1 MNKTTHIL
9 ITAGPTHERI
19 DDVRYLANRSSG
31 RMGIALTQAALDAGC
46 DVTLLLGPVAIPR
59 ERIAELAE
67 HRRDAGAT
75 GRDRQEVGATGRLR
89 VERFESTADLERLLE
104 SNFLACDVLI
114 MAAAVADY
122 RPAVQVAGKL
132 PRKGDKF
139 VLELEPTPDLVAGC
153 VARRRPG
160 QRIIAFALE
169 EPGSLTQRATEK
181 MRAKGVDAIVANPL
195 ATMGSE
201 TVTAT
206 VYTSAGQTFA
216 PDPPSAD
223 KQTFATWLVRWILT
237 NISEP

>member
-31 RMGIALTQAALDAGC
+31 RMGIALTQAALDADC
-46 DVTLLLGPVAIPR
+46 DVTLLLGPVSTGLEGIT
-59 ERIAELAE
+59 ESGE

-75 GRDRQEVGATGRLR
+75 SLR
-89 VERFESTADLERLLE
+89 IERFESTADLERLLD
-104 SNFLACDVLI
+104 SNFPACDVLI

>member
-31 RMGIALTQAALDAGC
+31 RMGIALTQAALDADC
-46 DVTLLLGPVAIPR
+46 DVTLLLGPVSTGLEGITKSG
-59 ERIAELAE
+59 E

-75 GRDRQEVGATGRLR
+75 SLR
-89 VERFESTADLERLLE
+89 VERFESTADLERLLD
-104 SNFLACDVLI
+104 SNFPACDVLI

-132 PRKGDKF
+132 PRRGDKF

>member
-1 MNKTTHIL
+1 MDKTTHIL

-31 RMGIALTQAALDAGC
+31 RMGIALTQAALDADC
-46 DVTLLLGPVAIPR
+46 DVTLLLGPVSTGLEGIT
-59 ERIAELAE
+59 ESAE
-67 HRRDAGAT
+67 HRRDAARLSSPKSDAT
-75 GRDRQEVGATGRLR
+75 SLR
-89 VERFESTADLERLLE
+89 VERFESTADLERLLD
-104 SNFLACDVLI
+104 SNFPACDVLI

-132 PRKGDKF
+132 PRRDDKF

-223 KQTFATWLVRWILT
+223 KPTFATWLIRRILT